1 MGRVCRTDMRG
12 AITKYFDSAG
22 NEVDVKG
29 EIKDWR
35 EMEKTIARLKDIIE
49 RAHQA
54 DSIELARNILE
65 EA

>member
-12 AITKYFDSAG
+12 AVTKYYDSAG
-22 NEVDVKG
+22 NEVDASG

-35 EMEKTIARLKDIIE
+35 DMEKTIARLKDIIA
-49 RAHQA
+49 RAHEA